1 MKTLVLAIGNTLLT
15 DEGVG
20 IHALQALQEQHPEP
34 AGVTYMDG
42 GTLSFT
48 LAGAVEDADNLIVLD
63 ATQLKSEPGTV
74 DCLINEEMDH
84 FLGSCKRS
92 VHEIGLLDLL
102 DISRLTDNLPT
113 RRALVAIQPDV
124 IDWGEYPTDRVAAAI
139 PLVVDKVLA
148 LMEQWST
155 TPGAD
160 EGQAA

>member
-15 DEGVG
+15 DEGAG
-20 IHALQALQEQHPEP
+20 IHALQALHIAHPEP
-34 AGVTYMDG
+34 ENVTYMDG

-74 DCLINEEMDH
+74 DCLINEEMDQ

-92 VHEIGLLDLL
+92 VHEVGLLDLL
-102 DISRLTDNLPT
+102 DISRLTGNLPE

-124 IDWGEYPTDRVAAAI
+124 IDWGEVPTDAVAAAI
-139 PLVVDKVLA
+139 PEVVKKVIE
-148 LMEQWST
+148 LMEKW
-155 TPGAD
+155 
-160 EGQAA
+160 ECERIH